1 MLTKSKSLV
10 ALDIGTHSIKTL
22 SVTAEDSALIV
33 TDCALAEITSELER
47 NEILTRVIEDHK
59 LRGEPVVTAVSGRN
73 VIIRYIIMQQMPQ
86 EELDNAIQY
95 ELDKHIP
102 FSAAEVVTSCQKLED
117 IDSSSNEMKVLLVA
131 VKRNVVNEH
140 VRLLQEMGL
149 RPAAIDVDPFA
160 IGNAFELNYGT
171 ESLEPDSVVALVDIG
186 ATKTDINIIYN
197 GLSRFSRELY
207 VAGSDISE
215 SIARRLS
222 VDPYEVDA
230 LKADPGAR
238 RDELL
243 DAIAPTLDA
252 LANEVSL
259 SFDFFETEYDRPVTQ
274 IYLSGGSSLLDGICG
289 VLSSL
294 FGKPVENWDPL
305 RKVKVNAVGTA
316 GELLRRNAAKFAVAV
331 GLGARIW
338 G

>member
-10 ALDIGTHSIKTL
+10 GLDIGSHSIKA
-22 SVTAEDSALIV
+22 VKVGAEDSTLVI
-33 TDCALAEITSELER
+33 TDSVLAEIPSELER
-47 NEILTRVIEDHK
+47 NNVLARIIDERRF
-59 LRGEPVVTAVSGRN
+59 RGEPVVTAISGRN
-73 VIIRYIIMQQMPQ
+73 VIIRYIVMRQMSQ
-86 EELDNAIQY
+86 DELDSAIQY

-117 IDSSSNEMKVLLVA
+117 VEGSAGEMKVLLVA
-131 VKRNVVNEH
+131 VKRNVVSDH

-160 IGNAFELNYGT
+160 IGNAFELNYGV
-171 ESLEPDSVVALVDIG
+171 ESLEPDSVVALVDVG

-215 SIARRLS
+215 SISRRLS

-230 LKADPGAR
+230 LKAAPGEK
-238 RDELL
+238 RDEILE
-243 DAIAPTLDA
+243 AIAPTLDA

-274 IYLSGGSSLLDGICG
+274 VYLSGGSSLLDGIAES
-289 VLSSL
+289 LSSL

-305 RKVKVNAVGTA
+305 RKVNVKATGP
-316 GELLRRNAAKFAVAV
+316 GSELLRRNASKFAVAI